1 MPPRRCRSVF
11 DGPRSDTDG
20 GGERLRSVVPLGA
33 AHLEGMKN
41 RAMAGMCMVLL
52 AAMLWGTTGTAQTL
66 VPAGLPAHWVGALRL
81 LVSGAFFWVY
91 VAAGLRGKSMRAP
104 RAHIKWGSVLL
115 AGASMAAYNLTFFA
129 GVKASSV
136 AVGTA
141 IALGS
146 GPVWAGLL
154 QLLVTRRSPA
164 GVWWLGTFL
173 AVAGGS
179 LMVLGS
185 ARQLDISMAGIGLC
199 LTAGLSYAVYTQLS
213 ERLVAHTPASIVTLL
228 IFSCAALIA
237 VPAAFAVSGFP
248 AVSAQGWLI
257 MVYLGVG
264 ATGIAYL
271 LFTHALSRISAT
283 TAVSMCLVEP
293 LTAFCLAILVIG
305 ERPPAP
311 AFAGLALVML
321 GLALVVRAE
330 LRRSATIAPQEEV
343 FHG

>member
-1 MPPRRCRSVF
+1 
-11 DGPRSDTDG
+11 
-20 GGERLRSVVPLGA
+20 
-33 AHLEGMKN
+33 MKN
-41 RAMAGMCMVLL
+41 RALAGMCMVLL

-91 VAAGLRGKSMRAP
+91 VAAGSRAWPLRAAFAP
-104 RAHIKWGSVLL
+104 IHWGLVLL

-146 GPVWAGLL
+146 GPIWAGLL
-154 QLLVTRRSPA
+154 QLAVARRSPA

-199 LTAGLSYAVYTQLS
+199 LTAGLSYAVYTLASQ
-213 ERLVAHTPASIVTLL
+213 RLVAHTPAAIVTLS

-237 VPAAFAVSGFP
+237 VPAAFMLSGFP
-248 AVSAQGWLI
+248 AITAQGWWV
-257 MVYLGVG
+257 MVYLGVA

-271 LFTHALSRISAT
+271 LFTHALRCSSGT
-283 TAVSMCLVEP
+283 TAVSMCLFEP

-330 LRRSATIAPQEEV
+330 LRRSATIAAQEEV

>member
-1 MPPRRCRSVF
+1 MV
-11 DGPRSDTDG
+11 
-20 GGERLRSVVPLGA
+20 
-33 AHLEGMKN
+33 
-41 RAMAGMCMVLL
+41 GMCMVLL

-81 LVSGAFFWVY
+81 LVSSIFFWAYGVIGPRGEPLGTQLARVPWRW
-91 VAAGLRGKSMRAP
+91 VA
-104 RAHIKWGSVLL
+104 L

-136 AVGTA
+136 AIGTA

-146 GPVWAGLL
+146 GPIWAGLL
-154 QLLVTRRSPA
+154 QLVLTRRSPA
-164 GVWWLGTFL
+164 VVWWLGTLL

-185 ARQLDISMAGIGLC
+185 ARQLQISMAGVGLC
-199 LTAGLSYAVYTQLS
+199 LVAGLSYAVYTLIS
-213 ERLVAHTPASIVTLL
+213 KRLVVQTPASIVTLC
-228 IFSCAALIA
+228 IFSCAAVIA
-237 VPAAFAVSGFP
+237 APAAFAVSGFP
-248 AVSAQGWLI
+248 ATDVQGWWVV
-257 MVYLGVG
+257 VYLGVA
-264 ATGIAYL
+264 ATGVAYL
-271 LFTHALSRISAT
+271 LFTHALSRISGT

-305 ERPPAP
+305 ERPPVA

-330 LRRSATIAPQEEV
+330 LRASATKA
-343 FHG
+343 